1 MPANL
6 FSQLVAPRYP
16 SAAVGLESH
25 DASVVQLDYRRRE
38 GFVLRRAATLALP
51 AGLLVPSFDELN
63 IQDADALAQSLN
75 DVALGAGLG
84 RQQKW
89 SVAMPE
95 AATRTLILTLE
106 NAPASRGELE
116 EVLRWKTERGFGA
129 SLEELRITRD
139 KIRPDAQGRARY
151 LVTSMRVGV
160 LEEYEAIFAAL
171 NWRVGLVLPRHMGE
185 ARWLARS
192 NPVGDALLL
201 SSHAVGFTALLVRD
215 TQPLIMRSV
224 ICDAEDRDDELFR
237 LLLFYRDRLSRGAGG
252 GGGAAPSTLHSLLVT
267 GDGFDKQHVAEIIAE
282 TLDTS
287 LHALGPK
294 EVGLSLPSGD
304 LNFDTLAAPAGLAA
318 LAWK

>member
-1 MPANL
+1 MPANP
-6 FSQLVAPRYP
+6 FTQLVAPRYP

-25 DASVVQLDYRRRE
+25 DATALQLDYRRRE
-38 GFVLRRAATLALP
+38 GFMLRRAATLALP
-51 AGLLVPSFDELN
+51 AGLLAPTFDESN

-106 NAPASRGELE
+106 NAPASRGELD
-116 EVLRWKTERGFGA
+116 EVLRWKTERGFGTR
-129 SLEELRITRD
+129 LEELRITRD
-139 KIRPDAQGRARY
+139 KIRADAQGRARY
-151 LVTSMRVGV
+151 LVTSMRVSV
-160 LEEYEAIFAAL
+160 LEEYEAVFAAL

-185 ARWLARS
+185 ARWLARGAA
-192 NPVGDALLL
+192 VGDALLL
-201 SSHAVGFTALLVRD
+201 SSHAAGFTAMFVRD

-237 LLLFYRDRLSRGAGG
+237 LLLFYRDRLAGSG
-252 GGGAAPSTLHSLLVT
+252 GGGASALQSLLVT
-267 GDGFDKQHVAEIIAE
+267 GDGFDKQHVSEIIAE

-287 LHALGPK
+287 LHALGPG
-294 EVGLSLPSGD
+294 EVGLTLPSGD
-304 LNFDTLAAPAGLAA
+304 LNFDLIAAPAGLAA

>member
-1 MPANL
+1 MPSNL
-6 FSQLVAPRYP
+6 FTQLVAPRYP

-25 DASVVQLDYRRRE
+25 DATVVQLDYRRRE
-38 GFVLRRAATLALP
+38 GFMLRRAATLALP
-51 AGLLVPSFDELN
+51 AGLLVPSFDERN
-63 IQDADALAQSLN
+63 VQDEDSLAQSLN

-89 SVAMPE
+89 SVAVPE

-116 EVLRWKTERGFGA
+116 EVLRWKTERGFGT
-129 SLEELRITRD
+129 SLEELRLTRE
-139 KIRPDAQGRARY
+139 KIRADAQGRARY
-151 LVTSMRVGV
+151 LVTSMRISV

-171 NWRVGLVLPRHMGE
+171 NWRVGLILPRHMGE

-192 NPVGDALLL
+192 HPVGDALLL

-224 ICDAEDRDDELFR
+224 ICEAEDRDDELFR
-237 LLLFYRDRLSRGAGG
+237 LLLFYRDRLTRAGG
-252 GGGAAPSTLHSLLVT
+252 GEPASSALQSLLVT
-267 GDGFDKQHVAEIIAE
+267 GDGFDKEHVAEIIAE

-287 LHALGPK
+287 LRALGPK

-304 LNFDTLAAPAGLAA
+304 LNFDIIAAPAGLAA